1 MTSALFNLL
10 ATTQILS
17 RSSQIDLVR
26 EAQNSNDN
34 EALDALIKSN
44 LPMAV
49 KIAKKH
55 IRNGLTLD
63 DLTAEAITGII
74 RAVDSFDAE
83 KGASFTTYAAQWM
96 RAKCQE
102 FVQANCGTLRVGSR
116 AAKQLHAG
124 LARVRRQFGSDVD
137 NATIARELGLD
148 EAEVADIVPLI
159 TSRAASLSAPIGDE
173 GSTFGDTLVSKN
185 INQHE
190 KLERTHLAERVVVS
204 LSEFVD
210 TLNDRQRA
218 IFTGRV
224 IADYLGNDKVPA
236 TDFGVTKQRVGQIEK
251 ALTAKLRKH
260 FIACDLAPIGAV
272 A

>member
-17 RSSQIDLVR
+17 RSAQIDLVR
-26 EAQNSNDN
+26 EAQKSNDN
-34 EALDALIKSN
+34 SALDALIKSN

-55 IRNGLTLD
+55 VRNGIDLE
-63 DLTAEAITGII
+63 DLTAEAVTGII
-74 RAVDSFDAE
+74 RAVDSFDPE

-102 FVQANCGTLRVGSR
+102 FVQANVGTLRVGTRS
-116 AAKQLHAG
+116 AKKLHSG

-148 EAEVADIVPLI
+148 EAEVADIIPLI

-173 GSTFGDTLVSKN
+173 GSTFGDTLVSNN

-190 KLERTHLAERVVVS
+190 KMERTHLSESVLVAVS
-204 LSEFVD
+204 QFVD

-224 IADYLGNDKVPA
+224 IADYLGNDKTPA
-236 TDFGVTKQRVGQIEK
+236 TEFGVTKQRVGQIEK
-251 ALTAKLRKH
+251 ALTAKLRQH
-260 FIACDLAPIGAV
+260 FVTCGLGR
-272 A
+272 

>member
-1 MTSALFNLL
+1 MTSTIVALL

-17 RSSQIDLVR
+17 RDMQIDLVR
-26 EAQNSNDN
+26 EAQKSNDN
-34 EALDALIKSN
+34 DALDALIKSN

-49 KIAKKH
+49 KIGKKH
-55 IRNGLTLD
+55 IRNGIDLE
-63 DLTAEAITGII
+63 DLTAEAVTGII
-74 RAVDSFDAE
+74 RAVETFDPE

-102 FVQANCGTLRVGSR
+102 FVQANCGTMRVGTRS
-116 AAKQLHAG
+116 AKKLHSG

-148 EAEVADIVPLI
+148 EAEVADIIPLI

-185 INQHE
+185 LNQHE
-190 KLERTHLAERVVVS
+190 KLERTALSESVVVS
-204 LSEFVD
+204 LSEFAD
-210 TLNDRQRA
+210 SLNDRQRA

-251 ALTAKLRKH
+251 DLTTKLRRH
-260 FIACDLAPIGAV
+260 FTAAGLGC
-272 A
+272 